1 LQLLVQPHD
10 NLWVSSPTQF
20 AFLISLADNV
30 RERYA
35 TAFKLHT
42 LISLN
47 ISKTPPYGVPLIT
60 CRVRVDPPSL
70 SVIDLLMN
78 MAQKPRSDIA
88 SADHVDEV

>member
-1 LQLLVQPHD
+1 
-10 NLWVSSPTQF
+10 
-20 AFLISLADNV
+20 
-30 RERYA
+30 
-35 TAFKLHT
+35 